1 MAILVCRS
9 CKNEGKI
16 MHLLYQSR
24 KTYANVRC
32 FECGKEW
39 VVGGFLGKLTEDDVR
54 QINEKEKAA
63 ALQSFNPQMHENKH
77 EIEPQPTAMAI
88 AIAKALGKEN

>member
-32 FECGKEW
+32 CECGKEW

-54 QINEKEKAA
+54 QINEK
-63 ALQSFNPQMHENKH
+63 QTFNSQIHKH
-77 EIEPQPTAMAI
+77 EPKPKPKPQPTAMAI